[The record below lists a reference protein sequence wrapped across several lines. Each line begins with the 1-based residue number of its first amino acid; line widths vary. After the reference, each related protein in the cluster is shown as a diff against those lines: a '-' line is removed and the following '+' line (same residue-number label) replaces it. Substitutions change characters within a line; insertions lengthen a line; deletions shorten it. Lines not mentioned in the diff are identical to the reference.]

1 MFFHQTVTRLRAPEI
16 TDKYRN
22 KIRDWDN
29 ATAVV
34 FTGVSVQPASRA
46 EDHSPGDR
54 DRVTTGWNLQS
65 RPGVDLDLLATDRV
79 ELADG
84 TVCEV
89 VGEVAKHP
97 DPFGRVA
104 VHHVEAALQRTTG

>member
-1 MFFHQTVTRLRAPEI
+1 MFFHQTVTRLRAPET
-16 TDKYRN
+16 TDKYRGRV
-22 KIRDWDN
+22 RDWSQ
-29 ATAVV
+29 ATALEI
-34 FTGVSVQPASRA
+34 TGVSVQPAGRA

-79 ELADG
+79 ELSDG

-89 VGEVAKHP
+89 VGEIARHP
-97 DPFGRVA
+97 DPFGLVP
-104 VHHVEAALQRTTG
+104 VHHVEAALQRVTG

>member
-22 KIRDWDN
+22 RVRDWSQ
-29 ATAVV
+29 ASRLVIS
-34 FTGVSVQPASRA
+34 GVSVQPAGRA
-46 EDHSPGDR
+46 EEHATGDR

-65 RPGVDLDLLATDRV
+65 RPGVDLDLLPTDRV

-89 VGEVAKHP
+89 VGEIARHP

-104 VHHVEAALQRTTG
+104 VHHVEAALQRTSG